1 MQVYVPN
8 KQDNVD
14 HKLAEFLNNYPERNK
29 LRIMFLRESEGV
41 YRFGT
46 KRIAIKCEN
55 NNIKIRVG
63 GGYLSIEEFI
73 DQYTPIEFEKLSK
86 TDNLKK
92 FNEKF
97 LLSKAV
103 LSNSPRELS
112 QTKKKI

>member
-1 MQVYVPN
+1 MVGQQVLLGGEILWFHSVTIGGSVFC
-8 KQDNVD
+8 Q
-14 HKLAEFLNNYPERNK
+14 RNK

-73 DQYTPIEFEKLSK
+73 D
-86 TDNLKK
+86 
-92 FNEKF
+92 
-97 LLSKAV
+97 
-103 LSNSPRELS
+103 
-112 QTKKKI
+112 